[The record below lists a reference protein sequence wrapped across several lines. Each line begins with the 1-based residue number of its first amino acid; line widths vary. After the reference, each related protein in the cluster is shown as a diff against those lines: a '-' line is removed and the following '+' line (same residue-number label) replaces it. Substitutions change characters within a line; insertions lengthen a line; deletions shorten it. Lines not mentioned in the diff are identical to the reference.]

1 MQTKYKKILYLLLFI
16 MPLNYLFTG
25 CDSST
30 TSGAAPIFLQIT
42 SGPKKDEII
51 SNDRVTFTWAG
62 NDKGFKFKYILY
74 FVKKDKTL
82 ELIDSSSWGSLTRI
96 TFAYLDDGNYQF
108 EVQGQFRGIFSKVT
122 RNFSVDAVKGPLLK
136 FFRLRTITQL
146 QDTFKLNLWIEDVN
160 NLLTG
165 DLNIQFD
172 RTYLTID
179 SISVTD
185 FGDFNIA
192 DRVGFILPDWGTI
205 KDKTNT
211 SGVLSF
217 TYGVRNN
224 NSSVSEGISGSG
236 GIVTLYLV
244 SKRTGTTVLKVL
256 NNSKLIDK
264 AGRAITL
271 KTPKDAT
278 IVIQ

>member
-1 MQTKYKKILYLLLFI
+1 MKTKYYKILYLLLFI
-16 MPLNYLFTG
+16 VPLFTG
-25 CDSST
+25 CDSSST
-30 TSGAAPIFLQIT
+30 TGAAPIFLQIT
-42 SGPKKDEII
+42 SGPKRDEVVTT
-51 SNDRVTFTWAG
+51 DRVTFTWAG

-136 FFRLRTITQL
+136 FFKLRTITQL
-146 QDTFKLNLWIEDVN
+146 QDTFKVNLWIEDVN

-165 DLNIQFD
+165 DINIQFD
-172 RTYLTID
+172 RSYISID
-179 SISVTD
+179 SISITD
-185 FGDFNIA
+185 FSDFNTA
-192 DRVGFILPDWGTI
+192 DRTGFILPDWKMI
-205 KDKTNT
+205 KDKTNS

-217 TYGVRNN
+217 TYGVKNN
-224 NSSVSEGISGSG
+224 NSSSSEGISGSG
-236 GIVTLYLV
+236 GIVTLYLI
-244 SKRTGTTVLKVL
+244 SKRTGTTAIKVL

-271 KTPKDAT
+271 KTPKDGT